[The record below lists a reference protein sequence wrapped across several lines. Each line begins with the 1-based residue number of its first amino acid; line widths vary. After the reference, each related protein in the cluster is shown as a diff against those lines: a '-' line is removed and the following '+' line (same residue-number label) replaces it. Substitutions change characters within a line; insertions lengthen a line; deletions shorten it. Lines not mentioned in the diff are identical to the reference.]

1 MKRTEAARAGAEKL
15 MRAEAAIDAALRET
29 AELMGLLPTLR
40 LETKLSAVLGQEAVA
55 NLGETLTHIVSAR
68 RTIIETHS
76 ALAAVR
82 SPDRLRRH
90 GRRRPGQGSGS
101 AAHRRFPRRTRRPGR
116 LIRYFTS
123 SVHDASRTR
132 AMKDDVQ

>member
-1 MKRTEAARAGAEKL
+1 MKRTEAARAGAAKL

-55 NLGETLTHIVSAR
+55 NLGETLAHIVSAR

-76 ALAAVR
+76 ALATVR
-82 SPDRLRRH
+82 SQIGCGPMAAGDLDKGEETPRTSGLH
-90 GRRRPGQGSGS
+90 AVPGGL
-101 AAHRRFPRRTRRPGR
+101 AA
-116 LIRYFTS
+116 
-123 SVHDASRTR
+123 
-132 AMKDDVQ
+132 

>member
-82 SPDRLRRH
+82 AQIGCGAMAGGDLDKGPEVPRTAGFHAVRGGL
-90 GRRRPGQGSGS
+90 
-101 AAHRRFPRRTRRPGR
+101 AA
-116 LIRYFTS
+116 
-123 SVHDASRTR
+123 
-132 AMKDDVQ
+132 

>member
-1 MKRTEAARAGAEKL
+1 MKRTEAARAGAAKL

-55 NLGETLTHIVSAR
+55 NLGETLAHIVSAR

-76 ALAAVR
+76 ALATVRTQIGCGALAVGDLDKGEETPRTSGLHAVR
-82 SPDRLRRH
+82 GGL
-90 GRRRPGQGSGS
+90 
-101 AAHRRFPRRTRRPGR
+101 AA
-116 LIRYFTS
+116 
-123 SVHDASRTR
+123 
-132 AMKDDVQ
+132 

>member
-29 AELMGLLPTLR
+29 AELMGLLPSLR

-55 NLGETLTHIVSAR
+55 NLGATLAHIVSAR

-76 ALAAVR
+76 ALATVR
-82 SPDRLRRH
+82 SQIGCGALALGDLDKPPEVPRT
-90 GRRRPGQGSGS
+90 SGLHAVAGGL
-101 AAHRRFPRRTRRPGR
+101 AA
-116 LIRYFTS
+116 
-123 SVHDASRTR
+123 
-132 AMKDDVQ
+132 

>member
-40 LETKLSAVLGQEAVA
+40 LETKLSAVLGQEALT

-76 ALAAVR
+76 ALATVR
-82 SPDRLRRH
+82 SQIGCGAMAMGDLDKGAEVPRT
-90 GRRRPGQGSGS
+90 SGLHS
-101 AAHRRFPRRTRRPGR
+101 VAGGLAA
-116 LIRYFTS
+116 
-123 SVHDASRTR
+123 
-132 AMKDDVQ
+132 

>member
-55 NLGETLTHIVSAR
+55 NLGRDPAPTSFRPAGRSSRPTAPWPPYAAQIGCG
-68 RTIIETHS
+68 
-76 ALAAVR
+76 ALADFPR
-82 SPDRLRRH
+82 GGGDMDKIRKWRRIC
-90 GRRRPGQGSGS
+90 S
-101 AAHRRFPRRTRRPGR
+101 AAHRSGLHAVASAAWPPDQGPAGR
-116 LIRYFTS
+116 
-123 SVHDASRTR
+123 A
-132 AMKDDVQ
+132 

>member
-40 LETKLSAVLGQEAVA
+40 LETKLSAVLGQQAVA
-55 NLGETLTHIVSAR
+55 NLGETLAHIVSAR

-76 ALAAVR
+76 ALAVVRTQIGCGHLAIGDMDKTQEPPRTGGLHAV
-82 SPDRLRRH
+82 
-90 GRRRPGQGSGS
+90 PGGL
-101 AAHRRFPRRTRRPGR
+101 AA
-116 LIRYFTS
+116 
-123 SVHDASRTR
+123 
-132 AMKDDVQ
+132 